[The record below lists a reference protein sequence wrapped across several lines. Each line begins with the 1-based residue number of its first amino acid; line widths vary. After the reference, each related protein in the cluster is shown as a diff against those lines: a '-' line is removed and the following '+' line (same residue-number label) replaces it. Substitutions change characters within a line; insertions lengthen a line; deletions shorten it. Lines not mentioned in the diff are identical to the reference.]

1 MFEYD
6 FMQRALLAGIF
17 LSLTIPLIGVVMV
30 SRKTSMLGEAMSH
43 VSLAGVGLGLVFGF
57 SPVLGAVGICIL
69 AGLSIER
76 VRKRFLGYGDMAT
89 AIVTSVGLG
98 LAAIISGFLPSG
110 SSLESY
116 LFGSIASVSLWDV
129 IVSFI
134 IFILVGS
141 YSLVYY
147 TALANLALSE
157 SFAYILGVKVKVV
170 STLYTILAALTVAMA
185 AKMIGALLVS
195 SLIVLPTV
203 SALCLAKSYRH
214 MIIFTTGFG
223 VLYMMSGL
231 VLSYYIEISPG
242 GAVVAIALFCLG
254 LLALGKKVLTVK

>member
-185 AKMIGALLVS
+185 AKMIGAL
-195 SLIVLPTV
+195 
-203 SALCLAKSYRH
+203 CLAKSYRH

-254 LLALGKKVLTVK
+254 LLALGRKVLTVK

>member
-98 LAAIISGFLPSG
+98 LAEWEQSRI
-110 SSLESY
+110 
-116 LFGSIASVSLWDV
+116 LFIWE
-129 IVSFI
+129 
-134 IFILVGS
+134 
-141 YSLVYY
+141 Y
-147 TALANLALSE
+147 
-157 SFAYILGVKVKVV
+157 
-170 STLYTILAALTVAMA
+170 
-185 AKMIGALLVS
+185 
-195 SLIVLPTV
+195 
-203 SALCLAKSYRH
+203 C
-214 MIIFTTGFG
+214 FG
-223 VLYMMSGL
+223 EPMGCHRFFYHFYFSR
-231 VLSYYIEISPG
+231 
-242 GAVVAIALFCLG
+242 
-254 LLALGKKVLTVK
+254 